1 MNTGETPVFSQNGLV
16 TTVAWGLGGK
26 VSYALEGSIFVA
38 GAAIQW
44 LRDEMRLID
53 SAADSEYHAGKV
65 PDTNGCYVVPAFTG
79 LGAPYWDQYARG
91 AISGISRGT
100 TAAHIARAALEGI
113 AYQTLDI
120 VGAMQRDAGVS
131 LVELKVD
138 GGAARNDLLM
148 QFQADLL
155 ATKVIRPRVTET
167 TALGAAYLAGL
178 AVGYW
183 ESVGE
188 IRKQWQAEH
197 IFEPA
202 ADRTQIA
209 KAVAGWEDA
218 VRRVLREKND

>member
-1 MNTGETPVFSQNGLV
+1 MTSQ
-16 TTVAWGLGGK
+16 
-26 VSYALEGSIFVA
+26 A
-38 GAAIQW
+38 GIK
-44 LRDEMRLID
+44 LKE
-53 SAADSEYHAGKV
+53 V
-65 PDTNGCYVVPAFTG
+65 
-79 LGAPYWDQYARG
+79 
-91 AISGISRGT
+91 
-100 TAAHIARAALEGI
+100 RA
-113 AYQTLDI
+113 
-120 VGAMQRDAGVS
+120 
-131 LVELKVD
+131 D
-138 GGAARNDLLM
+138 GGPTKNKFLM

>member
-1 MNTGETPVFSQNGLV
+1 
-16 TTVAWGLGGK
+16 
-26 VSYALEGSIFVA
+26 
-38 GAAIQW
+38 
-44 LRDEMRLID
+44 
-53 SAADSEYHAGKV
+53 
-65 PDTNGCYVVPAFTG
+65 
-79 LGAPYWDQYARG
+79 
-91 AISGISRGT
+91 
-100 TAAHIARAALEGI
+100 
-113 AYQTLDI
+113 
-120 VGAMQRDAGVS
+120 
-131 LVELKVD
+131 
-138 GGAARNDLLM
+138 M

-209 KAVAGWEDA
+209 NAVAGWEDA